1 MRRTSST
8 DEPLW
13 MERSLNRDHYGMRIR
28 CIRTSRQPGPLMEP
42 QDNKKLALGK
52 AVSAHDQAEAAL
64 NDLMKDGP
72 DPIYTAMVERIQRNI
87 QELRAQAATSSPAE
101 HI

>member
-1 MRRTSST
+1 
-8 DEPLW
+8 
-13 MERSLNRDHYGMRIR
+13 
-28 CIRTSRQPGPLMEP
+28 MEP

-52 AVSAHDQAEAAL
+52 AVSAHEQAEAAL

-72 DPIYTAMVERIQRNI
+72 DPRYATMVERIQRNI
-87 QELRAQAATSSPAE
+87 EELRAESAVSSPAE